1 MVHLVVYRLY
11 SPQEAITMAEQPDLL
26 VARIRAD
33 RQRDPMAVIEATDST
48 QAAAFVE
55 VLSRA
60 FGVAVMDINHDSES
74 LDSSH
79 YLLDQGRSMLK
90 EAKRISKKVVDD

>member
-33 RQRDPMAVIEATDST
+33 RQRDPMAVIEAHDST
-48 QAAAFVE
+48 QAAALVE

-60 FGVAVMDINHDSES
+60 FGVAIMDIHHDRES
-74 LDSSH
+74 LETTH
-79 YLLDQGRSMLK
+79 YLLDQGRAMLR
-90 EAKRISKKVVDD
+90 EAKRISKKVLDD